1 MNTREVIQLAIDAF
15 EKIRRFEELEYGSLA
30 VSGKAVA
37 ALKTELATPEPEP
50 VAWMHPVHT
59 LLIEPRKFDPDCIP
73 LFRKGDL

>member
-1 MNTREVIQLAIDAF
+1 MSRQVMQLALAAL
-15 EKIRRFEELEYGSLA
+15 ENIRRFEELEYGSLA

-59 LLIEPRKFDPDCIP
+59 LLIEPSKFDPDCIP